1 MEQEVEPVEIE
12 YVIHK
17 KVQMEQ
23 FNRTVAD
30 GYHQRTTERFVLE
43 ALDDHDFEVHKD
55 VDKYKS
61 MEAAMSFITEHRKE
75 LQYMELVIIPEVKIP
90 HIYE

>member
-1 MEQEVEPVEIE
+1 MEEVEPVEIE

-17 KVQMEQ
+17 KVQLEQ
-23 FNRTVAD
+23 INRLVHE
-30 GYHQRTTERFVLE
+30 GYHTRTTERCVLE
-43 ALDDHDFEVHKD
+43 PLEGNDLKFSVS

-61 MEAAMSFITEHRKE
+61 MEAAISFITEHRKD
-75 LQYMELVIIPEVKIP
+75 LQYTELVILPQVKIP